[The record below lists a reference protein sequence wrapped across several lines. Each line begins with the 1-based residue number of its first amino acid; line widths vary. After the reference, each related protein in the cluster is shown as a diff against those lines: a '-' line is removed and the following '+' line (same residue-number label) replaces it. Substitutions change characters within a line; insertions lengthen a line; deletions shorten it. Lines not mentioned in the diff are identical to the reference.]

1 MVIWV
6 GTGKSLSIPT
16 AAQLVPIDTSPF
28 SQILHFVDWLVSEY
42 SLLFRSHEVQL
53 EELVLAAN
61 LPISQLWQAVE
72 PRELV

>member
-1 MVIWV
+1 MVILV
-6 GTGKSLSIPT
+6 GMGKVMSIPA
-16 AAQLVPIDTSPF
+16 AAQLVPIDISPF
-28 SQILHFVDWLVSEY
+28 LQRLHSVDSLVSEY

-72 PRELV
+72 PRELN